1 MFMLTAN
8 NFVYLILTVY
18 TIFKVF
24 EGHFV
29 LLGLSKMLFILSYG
43 LMTYSYIHMGHFTKA
58 EVEFVSL
65 NSFFKL

>member
-1 MFMLTAN
+1 MLMLTAN

-24 EGHFV
+24 EGHNAFM
-29 LLGLSKMLFILSYG
+29 GLTNMFSILSYG

-58 EVEFVSL
+58 EVETDILKRHV
-65 NSFFKL
+65 